1 MPQLTS
7 ELRAAIEAR
16 IAVKEAQLDA
26 ANTTYSSLLSQS
38 IYSYKLDTSAAD
50 QWVQRQKISELQQAI
65 ESLESE
71 IDLLYRRLN
80 GTQVVSVR
88 LRRKW

>member
-1 MPQLTS
+1 MPRLTS

-16 IAVKEAQLDA
+16 IAVKEAQLDE

-65 ESLESE
+65 GSLESE
-71 IDLLYRRLN
+71 IDLLYGRLN
-80 GTQVVSVR
+80 GTQVISVR

>member
-1 MPQLTS
+1 MPVLTS

-16 IAVKEAQLDA
+16 IATKEAQLDK
-26 ANTTYSSLLSQS
+26 ANSTYSSLLDQS
-38 IYSYKLDTSAAD
+38 IYSYKLDTSAAE